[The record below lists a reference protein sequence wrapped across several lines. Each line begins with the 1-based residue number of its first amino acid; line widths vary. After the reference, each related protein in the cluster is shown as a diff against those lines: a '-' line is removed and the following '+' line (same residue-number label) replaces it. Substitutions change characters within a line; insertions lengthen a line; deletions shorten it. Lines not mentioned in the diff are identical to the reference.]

1 MKNRVDCYLHANKT
15 KICEFKMYNDI
26 IWYDF
31 CLESLSKDLI
41 KDEQSQI
48 SLNGTAYDFSVD
60 HSQLE
65 KKIFMNI

>member
-1 MKNRVDCYLHANKT
+1 
-15 KICEFKMYNDI
+15 MYNDI

-31 CLESLSKDLI
+31 CSESLSKDLI